1 MTQKQSFADFLTSG
15 SPYGGKN
22 RGRAGSSRGR
32 GGGGRGGFYGNA
44 SKKAYN
50 ADYSNVPFDYET
62 INSQHYKKL
71 EREYQVW
78 RYRIGHVAN
87 MTLFFP

>member
-22 RGRAGSSRGR
+22 RGRGGSSRGR

-44 SKKAYN
+44 NKKAYN

-62 INSQHYKKL
+62 INNQHYKKL
-71 EREYQVW
+71 EREYQV
-78 RYRIGHVAN
+78 
-87 MTLFFP
+87 

>member
-1 MTQKQSFADFLTSG
+1 MSQKQSFADFLASG
-15 SPYGGKN
+15 NPYGGKN
-22 RGRAGSSRGR
+22 RGRGGSNRGR

-50 ADYSNVPFDYET
+50 ADYSNVPFDYDK

-71 EREYQVW
+71 EREYQIW
-78 RYRIGHVAN
+78 RYRTG
-87 MTLFFP
+87 